1 MSTVGIIV
9 NPNAGKDIRRLVTP
23 ATHTSDVTKVGIV
36 RRAIVAAAEAGASRI
51 LLMPDRHRLAERAAE
66 GLGLDGLDGRC
77 SVEIVDEPLSGSRY
91 DTIAAARRF
100 WKEQAGA
107 VIALGGDGTS
117 RDVALGWPDAPLIA
131 ISTGTNNVYPS
142 AIDGTS
148 AGVAA
153 AMVASGRVDIAT
165 VARRSKRI
173 TVRIDDVVIEAN
185 EERAVSRDDLALVD
199 LAFIDA
205 QFVGARAVRD
215 PKTVRAVVAAVATP
229 ASTGLSSIAGRV
241 HPVDRWDDSGV
252 FVRLGPGG
260 RRVRVPLAPGSFTSL
275 DIAEVRPLALGESV
289 ELTGKCVLAFDGERD
304 VPVSERGRVTVSVD
318 KSGPLLIDVDATL
331 VIAARDRRF
340 DEQRSTTTPTSE
352 DVDSRGDVAAHGH

>member
-36 RRAIVAAAEAGASRI
+36 RRAIVAAAEAGATRI

-66 GLGLDGLDGRC
+66 GLGLDGVDGRC
-77 SVEIVDEPLSGSRY
+77 AVEIVDEPLSGSRF

-148 AGVAA
+148 AGAAAALVAA
-153 AMVASGRVDIAT
+153 GHVDIAR
-165 VARRSKRI
+165 VGRRSKRV
-173 TVRIDDVVIEAN
+173 TVRIDDVVIDGG
-185 EERAVSRDDLALVD
+185 EERHVSRDDLALVD

-215 PKTVRAVVAAVATP
+215 PNTVRAVVAAVATP

-241 HPVDRWDDSGV
+241 HPVDRWDETGV
-252 FVRLGPGG
+252 LIRLGNGG
-260 RRVRVPLAPGSFTSL
+260 RRVRIPLAPGSFTTL
-275 DIAEVRPLALGESV
+275 DIADVRPLALGESV
-289 ELTGKCVLAFDGERD
+289 EFDGKCVLAFDGERD
-304 VPVSERGRVTVSVD
+304 VPVSERGRVTVRVE

-331 VIAARDRRF
+331 IIAAKDQRF
-340 DEQRSTTTPTSE
+340 DEKSITPTSTPE
-352 DVDSRGDVAAHGH
+352 SDPKADGAPHGH